1 MHSELLQQIV
11 DVLTPVHGLR
21 AIVLGGS
28 YASGAQRLDSDIDI
42 ALYYYEQE
50 PLDIEHIRS
59 VAATLND
66 TPDPVVTDL
75 GGWGP
80 WVNGGAWLTI
90 RGQRVDFLYR
100 TIDFVSATLDEC
112 NAGRIRSD
120 YWQQPAYGFHNFMYC
135 TETRIC
141 RSLYDPDAIIAH
153 LKTKVASYSL
163 ALKQAICKNFLW
175 SARFTLDNT
184 YKAAARG
191 EVYMV
196 AGCLARAIH
205 CLVQVL
211 YALNE
216 KYYISEKQLARD
228 VAAFGVLP
236 ERFLERVYAILG
248 KVGIGSE
255 RLQEALKEVEA
266 LYDDVARLKA

>member
-1 MHSELLQQIV
+1 
-11 DVLTPVHGLR
+11 LR
-21 AIVLGGS
+21 KSSRRNLK
-28 YASGAQRLDSDIDI
+28 
-42 ALYYYEQE
+42 
-50 PLDIEHIRS
+50 
-59 VAATLND
+59 AA
-66 TPDPVVTDL
+66 
-75 GGWGP
+75 
-80 WVNGGAWLTI
+80 
-90 RGQRVDFLYR
+90 
-100 TIDFVSATLDEC
+100 
-112 NAGRIRSD
+112 
-120 YWQQPAYGFHNFMYC
+120 
-135 TETRIC
+135 
-141 RSLYDPDAIIAH
+141 YDPDAIIAH

-175 SARFTLDNT
+175 SARFTLDNA
-184 YKAAARG
+184 YKPAARG

-216 KYYISEKQLARD
+216 TYYISEKQLARD